1 MRSLRARLVLGSALV
16 AIVPLALVMILFSW
30 EIERLVR
37 AQAADRLQAAL
48 GGLQARIAAEG
59 EQTSRRLE
67 ILGTDPTLK
76 RLYLLAPSGSRDLS
90 DYLEQRRFLL
100 GLDFLEVLDTTGVVI
115 SDGALSGALA
125 ANLGTRVE
133 PHAPHG
139 PMLEP
144 IGTPPA
150 LALTAAAPI
159 PYARDTAGVVRG
171 GTMLDA
177 AYLDRLKQASDV
189 DLVLRDSLGVAL
201 ASTVGGAAGVPL
213 PSASI
218 ERVTLAGETYL
229 GKSFGLAAG
238 VPARASITGLVSTR
252 SADRAVATL
261 QASAALLGLIGL
273 AMAIALGALW
283 SSQVSRPVE
292 RLAAFSD
299 RLARGE
305 WDEPL
310 ALTSV
315 RELETL
321 VAALDRMRRDL
332 LSYRERLVI
341 SGRQAAWSQM
351 ARKVAHEIK
360 NPLTPIAVSIADLR
374 RSYQLQRPEF
384 PAILD
389 QATRT
394 VGEEVAR
401 LERLLR
407 EFSEY
412 GRFPAPRI
420 ATCSVSSIL
429 GDLGVLYGAEIEAG
443 RLVLSR
449 PDPDIRFAADGAQ
462 IHQALVNLIKNGL
475 EAAAAETR
483 SSGGA
488 PARPEPARVTVSA
501 RVDRDL
507 LELSVADEGPGVDS
521 EQRAHLF
528 VPGFTTKSQGSGLG
542 LTIVERIVSDHH
554 GSIAVDSAPGS
565 GTVFRIRLPLAAGAA

>member
-1 MRSLRARLVLGSALV
+1 VRSLRARLVLGSALV

-48 GGLQARIAAEG
+48 GGLEARIAAEG

-133 PHAPHG
+133 PRAPHG

-144 IGTPPA
+144 MGTPPA

-315 RELETL
+315 R
-321 VAALDRMRRDL
+321 
-332 LSYRERLVI
+332 
-341 SGRQAAWSQM
+341 QAAWSQM

-429 GDLGVLYGAEIEAG
+429 GDLAVLYGAEIEAG